1 MDLELWVGNLL
12 ARIFRDG
19 GHHHAA
25 VGTEQACKE
34 AEAILADC
42 IVSGTLDLSHQK
54 RILQGENAALRQA
67 LEFYANPQNYET
79 YTKETPGAW
88 GGCYYCPTLPVQEED
103 RGEKARQALATDAR
117 AKEAAVIEAAKH
129 YATMDRTERVPTLIA
144 LENIQKSVKSLLEE
158 K

>member
-34 AEAILADC
+34 ADAILADC

-54 RILQGENAALRQA
+54 RILQGENAVLRQRAETAEAEGYRRGVEAAIETVKTFRFFVTQWAGPLVAEKLQA
-67 LEFYANPQNYET
+67 LLPLTPAPET
-79 YTKETPGAW
+79 AQEETSQTPPVG
-88 GGCYYCPTLPVQEED
+88 VQE
-103 RGEKARQALATDAR
+103 GQCA
-117 AKEAAVIEAAKH
+117 
-129 YATMDRTERVPTLIA
+129 
-144 LENIQKSVKSLLEE
+144 
-158 K
+158 